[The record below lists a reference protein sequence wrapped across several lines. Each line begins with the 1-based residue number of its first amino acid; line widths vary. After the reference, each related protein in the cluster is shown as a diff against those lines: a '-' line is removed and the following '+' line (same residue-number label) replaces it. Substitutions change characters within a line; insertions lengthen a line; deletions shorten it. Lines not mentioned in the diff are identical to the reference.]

1 MLTHWYVSLE
11 CVCVCLVFINQTN
24 VGGTSVWL
32 LTWLSIQDICHFATD
47 VYSSSPSTTWPGWQ
61 HLYFSHHSDETNSLF
76 ILPSLIWVSWH
87 TFVSVRNSFI
97 LSLNES
103 KSPWMKSRRSRWDV
117 NRSDKVTTTE
127 CDATMLRCYSTL
139 QHVNAWVWVLQR
151 NHYQD
156 DCDLH
161 KMHEW
166 QTVTVR
172 PQSNLCIRV
181 LQSVEQ
187 RRIKVVVW

>member
-139 QHVNAWVWVLQR
+139 QHGKRLSLSTSEEPLPRWLWLTQNAWMANRHCMATDPV
-151 NHYQD
+151 
-156 DCDLH
+156 
-161 KMHEW
+161 
-166 QTVTVR
+166 
-172 PQSNLCIRV
+172 QSNLCI
-181 LQSVEQ
+181 QSYRQ
-187 RRIKVVVW
+187 